1 MFSQYIVDPN
11 RFRFK
16 KVTRVVALVMLFI
29 KRLQKRISF
38 KQTEVAEDERNRT
51 CKGVIQNLP
60 NDYKSTEYLVTS
72 GKSHKITQWERNEMQ
87 RRISYCFD

>member
-1 MFSQYIVDPN
+1 MV
-11 RFRFK
+11 
-16 KVTRVVALVMLFI
+16 VTLVMLFI
-29 KRLQKRISF
+29 KRLQKRIISF

-60 NDYKSTEYLVTS
+60 NEYKSTEYLVTS

-87 RRISYCFD
+87 RRIRYFDGC